1 MNYIGLL
8 VEILYIFFIIIL
20 ITIFLKKGKLTNY
33 ESRKLIHIGL
43 SNTFLIAC
51 IFFDNYLYAALLP
64 LLFIFINYYSYKN
77 KTITAIEIDRKEG
90 LGTVFYALS
99 LFVLTLF
106 LFITKRYLY
115 IGILTTLILGYADGL
130 AALIGTK
137 IGKRT
142 FKNNKTLEG
151 SLIVF
156 IVSYLISYF
165 VLSLNDYDSIFRCS
179 FIIASYSC
187 ILEVLF
193 SKGFDN
199 LILPII
205 LPIIIYLLTNNLTFF
220 DFNISL
226 SINLMMALFAISF
239 KVLDI
244 KGVVGA
250 VILGTTVH
258 YILGT
263 PSYIALLSYLLIS
276 NSTAIIFKIGK
287 KKKLK
292 NEERGIKQ
300 VFFNGIIPFIATI
313 LYCFN
318 QDNLYKAIFLLG
330 LASSCSDTFG
340 GEFGKTSNEK
350 VRYIIS
356 KKEVIKGSSG
366 GVTTKGII
374 GSLIAAILMGLF
386 SFFIFQ
392 NNQLYYFLTISIFA
406 TLASLIDSI
415 MGELL
420 QIKYLDLKTKQ
431 IVENP
436 EFKIKDNYQ
445 KISGFK
451 YIGNSM
457 VNFLSII
464 TSCLLFTVMYYLV

>member
-8 VEILYIFFIIIL
+8 VEILYIFFIITL
-20 ITIFLKKGKLTNY
+20 ITSFLKSKKLTNY

-51 IFFDNYLYAALLP
+51 IFFDNYLYASILP

-77 KTITAIEIDRKEG
+77 KTITAIEIDKKEG

-99 LFVLTLF
+99 LFILTF
-106 LFITKRYLY
+106 CLFITKKYLY

-130 AALIGTK
+130 AGLIGPK
-137 IGKRT
+137 ISKRT

-165 VLSLNDYDSIFRCS
+165 VLFLNNYESIFIYS

-193 SKGFDN
+193 NKGFDN

-205 LPIIIYLLTNNLTFF
+205 LPIIIYFLTKNPTFLSF
-220 DFNISL
+220 SISL
-226 SINLMMALFAISF
+226 SINLMIALFAISF

-244 KGVVGA
+244 KGAVGA
-250 VILGTTVH
+250 IILGTTVH
-258 YILGT
+258 YILGIS
-263 PSYIALLSYLLIS
+263 SYIALLSYLLIS
-276 NSTAIIFKIGK
+276 NSTAIIFKISK
-287 KKKLK
+287 KRDLK
-292 NEERGIKQ
+292 NEERGLKQ
-300 VFFNGIIPFIATI
+300 VIFNGIIPFLAAI
-313 LYCFN
+313 LYYFN
-318 QDNLYKAIFLLG
+318 QNILYKAIFLLG

-350 VRYIIS
+350 VKYIIS
-356 KKEVIKGSSG
+356 RKEVKKGSSG
-366 GVTTKGII
+366 GVTYKGII

-386 SFFIFQ
+386 SFIIFQ
-392 NNQLYYFLTISIFA
+392 NNQFYYFITISIFA
-406 TLASLIDSI
+406 SISALIDSI
-415 MGELL
+415 MGEFL
-420 QIKYLDLKTKQ
+420 QIKYFDLKTKQ
-431 IVENP
+431 IVETLD
-436 EFKIKDNYQ
+436 FDDKDRY
-445 KISGFK
+445 KKSSGFK

-457 VNFLSII
+457 VNFLSIVI
-464 TSCLLFTVMYYLV
+464 SCLLFTVIYYLV